1 MLHIVV
7 HQYRARCY
15 ISDAVN
21 KNISRIGSNQTI
33 QSVVSEGI
41 TAQVRPLPVCLD
53 ASRRSRAPGWTSC
66 CGAAGQSA
74 WRAGRSPGRSCRSQR
89 CSTDSC
95 WWSPRRD
102 TEKQEGT
109 HLARNGKRKF
119 IKCLLVTYMQKK
131 RQTENNNN
139 NQKNFAS
146 KCFIS
151 TWDVTQQHQHH
162 KVWLCHCSL
171 STPLF
176 FFLFLTLASVYV

>member
-1 MLHIVV
+1 MLYIVL
-7 HQYRARCY
+7 HQYRAHCY

-21 KNISRIGSNQTI
+21 KNISRIGSNQII

-66 CGAAGQSA
+66 CGGAGQSA

-89 CSTDSC
+89 CSTGSC

-109 HLARNGKRKF
+109 QLGRNGKRKF
-119 IKCLLVTYMQKK
+119 IKCLLVTKEK
-131 RQTENNNN
+131 TNWDNNNK
-139 NQKNFAS
+139 KN
-146 KCFIS
+146 
-151 TWDVTQQHQHH
+151 DLHQFCIQVLH
-162 KVWLCHCSL
+162 
-171 STPLF
+171 
-176 FFLFLTLASVYV
+176 

>member
-21 KNISRIGSNQTI
+21 KNISRIGSNQII

-41 TAQVRPLPVCLD
+41 AAQVRPLPVCLD

-131 RQTENNNN
+131 RQTETTTTKRILHPSASLALEMLPNNTNTTKSGSATVPS
-139 NQKNFAS
+139 QR
-146 KCFIS
+146 
-151 TWDVTQQHQHH
+151 
-162 KVWLCHCSL
+162 
-171 STPLF
+171 PF
-176 FFLFLTLASVYV
+176 FFPSF